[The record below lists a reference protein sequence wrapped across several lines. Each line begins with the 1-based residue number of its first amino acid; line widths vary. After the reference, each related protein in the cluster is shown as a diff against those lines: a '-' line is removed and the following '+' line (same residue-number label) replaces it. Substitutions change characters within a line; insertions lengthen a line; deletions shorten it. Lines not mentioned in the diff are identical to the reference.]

1 MAGTLAIA
9 NGGTG
14 STSASGARNNL
25 GATSVGANLFTLT
38 SPNDVTF
45 MRINADNTVST
56 LDAATFRS
64 AIGAGVGSVTSVNI
78 SGGTSGLTASG
89 GPVTSSGTITLG
101 GTLAIANGGTGAT
114 DAATARAN
122 LGAGTGNGSVTS
134 VALSGGTTGLTVSGS
149 PITSSGTITLAGT
162 LAVANGGTGSTT
174 QSGARAGLGAT
185 TVGSNFFTLTNPS
198 AIRFPRINAD
208 NTVSALSDS
217 DFRTAIG
224 AGAGTVTSVALS
236 GGTTGLTVTGSP
248 ITSSGTITL
257 AGTLAVANGG
267 TGSTT
272 QSGARTGLGATTVG
286 SNLFTLTNPSAVT
299 FPRFNADNTVSALDA
314 ATFRSA
320 IGAGAGT
327 VTSVATGTGLTG
339 GTITTSGT
347 LSITNPVLRNVSTGY
362 TSGGQVFVSST
373 TPTAAAQGDIWF
385 QI

>member
-1 MAGTLAIA
+1 
-9 NGGTG
+9 
-14 STSASGARNNL
+14 
-25 GATSVGANLFTLT
+25 
-38 SPNDVTF
+38 
-45 MRINADNTVST
+45 
-56 LDAATFRS
+56 
-64 AIGAGVGSVTSVNI
+64 
-78 SGGTSGLTASG
+78 
-89 GPVTSSGTITLG
+89 
-101 GTLAIANGGTGAT
+101 
-114 DAATARAN
+114 
-122 LGAGTGNGSVTS
+122 
-134 VALSGGTTGLTVSGS
+134 
-149 PITSSGTITLAGT
+149 
-162 LAVANGGTGSTT
+162 
-174 QSGARAGLGAT
+174 
-185 TVGSNFFTLTNPS
+185 
-198 AIRFPRINAD
+198 
-208 NTVSALSDS
+208 LSDS